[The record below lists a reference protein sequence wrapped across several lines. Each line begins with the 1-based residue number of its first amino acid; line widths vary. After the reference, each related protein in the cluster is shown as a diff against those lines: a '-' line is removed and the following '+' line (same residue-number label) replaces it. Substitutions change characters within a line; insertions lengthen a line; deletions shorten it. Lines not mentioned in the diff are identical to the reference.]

1 MTETFKPYEPEDPGY
16 DYDEFAYE
24 DRRGPNVLWGRIIAL
39 IVALLLAFWLGRI
52 TAGGGADE
60 GELKELRAELEQ
72 VQQQNEDLENE
83 LAAQTEAEPVET
95 PDASATEATTD
106 PAAEAENE
114 TYVVQRGDTLRGI
127 AQTFCG
133 DPQLDDLIAA
143 ENGIEDATQLSVGE
157 EIVLPAECTG

>member
-1 MTETFKPYEPEDPGY
+1 MTETFKPYEPEDSGY
-16 DYDEFAYE
+16 DYDEYAYE

-39 IVALLLAFWLGRI
+39 IVALALAFWFGRA
-52 TAGGGADE
+52 TAGGDDE
-60 GELKELRAELEQ
+60 GQLSELRDELEQ
-72 VQQQNEDLENE
+72 AQQENEDLENQ
-83 LAAQTEAEPVET
+83 LAAAQAETVET
-95 PDASATEATTD
+95 PADTATDAATD
-106 PAAEAENE
+106 PAAEEEGE

-133 DPQLDDLIAA
+133 DPQLDDLIAS

>member
-24 DRRGPNVLWGRIIAL
+24 DRRRPNVLWGRIIAL
-39 IVALLLAFWLGRI
+39 AVALLLAFLLGRI

-60 GELKELRAELEQ
+60 GELRELRDELEQ

-83 LAAQTEAEPVET
+83 LAAQAEAEPVET
-95 PDASATEATTD
+95 PGAGATEATPD
-106 PAAEAENE
+106 PAAAEENE